1 MTHPRNCLPRLVA
14 CVAWAAFAAF
24 AGAANAATPAPD
36 FAPSPGTDAERAAG
50 RLGYDTYEVANL
62 IAAPAVLFG
71 SDAQRFLD
79 ATFAEIDAR
88 ADATLRARFRA
99 IREQLR
105 SSPTTFDPAEA
116 SRSYLAA
123 DHDLVATLDAPEF
136 GAYELGSFV
145 ATIAFNARVLREDAT
160 DVDFRRGVGSRTA
173 LDASVPGIADARAK
187 LAADAPG
194 AWDAI
199 ATDATALATL
209 IVGGPPTEIRPGPK
223 DVWALLVRGRPIASD
238 GPRQGSLH
246 TSIEIVYGNGTHTTI
261 GAYPNGTYDFSATGG
276 KLVCATGLEPPG
288 GPSRAYALVPPKTV
302 TYDALAQRFLAA
314 CTAFDKRRPRFR
326 YSPQDD
332 RSNDN
337 AFVSGL
343 LKAESLELPQ
353 GL

>member
-1 MTHPRNCLPRLVA
+1 MTHPCNCLRRIAA
-14 CVAWAAFAAF
+14 CVAFVAFAAV
-24 AGAANAATPAPD
+24 AGGASAATPVP
-36 FAPSPGTDAERAAG
+36 APSPAPGTDAGLAAG

-71 SDAQRFLD
+71 SDAQRFID
-79 ATFAEIDAR
+79 VTFAEIDAR
-88 ADATLRARFRA
+88 ADAKLRARFHA
-99 IREQLR
+99 IRELLR
-105 SSPTTFDPAEA
+105 TSPGTFDPAEM

-160 DVDFRRGVGSRTA
+160 DVDFRHGVGSRTA
-173 LDASVPGIADARAK
+173 LDASVPGMADARAK

-199 ATDATALATL
+199 AADATALAAL
-209 IVGGPPTEIRPGPK
+209 IVGAPPTEIRPGPK

-246 TSIEIVYGNGTHTTI
+246 TSIEIVYGDGTHTTI
-261 GAYPNGTYDFSATGG
+261 GAYPGGAYDFSATGG
-276 KLVCATGLEPPG
+276 TLVCATDLEPAD
-288 GPSRAYALVPPKTV
+288 GPSRAFALVPPKSV
-302 TYDALAQRFLAA
+302 TYDALAQHFLAA
-314 CTAFDKRRPRFR
+314 CKGFDKRRPRFR
-326 YSPQDD
+326 YAPQDD